1 MGTTVANSDF
11 TPGPWYLTGEDDR
24 RSFEI
29 KSVFNKWLGAKAR
42 ELAAA
47 GTIQI
52 IEANDFPEGAPIHED
67 GSSEY
72 DPRKPLVLFAVLLS
86 GTRAKTAWANVEPVS
101 A

>member
-1 MGTTVANSDF
+1 LESNVANR
-11 TPGPWYLTGEDDR
+11 TDR
-24 RSFEI
+24 RTFEI

-42 ELAAA
+42 ELAGA

-52 IEANDFPEGAPIHED
+52 IEVADFPEGAPIHED

-86 GTRAKTAWANVEPVS
+86 GTRAKNAWAAVEREFDRI
-101 A
+101 